1 VFRIEDGSLIELADG
16 FLEAARGFSVPAG
29 SVLVLT
35 SASHLAWVGPG
46 AYAQDFMAAR
56 QKLRATYRGGVE
68 IIHGIPLLVSGVSDG
83 ASAAAISDFFL
94 WLKQV
99 TTGRNISQTIKH
111 FVSKLP
117 GVTVGPNGSGTPLAP
132 ASAAASPS
140 AAVPYRIML
149 PADLSGRNNAVYKSK
164 HEPNITIEPFNAD
177 FCDAMLAQLVSEL
190 NSKYMAN
197 LADPEK
203 RPIGSVKLC
212 AKRRLKKVARYSSWL
227 AAATRLEWLRRRRPW
242 SLR

>member
-1 VFRIEDGSLIELADG
+1 
-16 FLEAARGFSVPAG
+16 
-29 SVLVLT
+29 
-35 SASHLAWVGPG
+35 
-46 AYAQDFMAAR
+46 
-56 QKLRATYRGGVE
+56 
-68 IIHGIPLLVSGVSDG
+68 VSGVSDG

-99 TTGRNISQTIKH
+99 ATGRNISQTIEL

-149 PADLSGRNNAVYKSK
+149 PADLSGRNNAVYESK
-164 HEPNITIEPFNAD
+164 HDPNITIEPFNAD
-177 FCDAMLAQLVSEL
+177 FCDAMLVQLVSEL

-203 RPIGSVKLC
+203 KPIGNANLC
-212 AKRRLKKVARYSSWL
+212 VRKRLKKAARYSSWL
-227 AAATRLEWLRRRRPW
+227 AAATPLEWRRRRRPW
-242 SLR
+242 STR